1 MAASPPSPSNPPAP
15 DGGIEPVAAAD
26 LADLAAGEMDG
37 ARADAIRARAAKDPT
52 LAARLEAAERFE
64 AALRA
69 QGREEEC
76 APLPLGLVAR
86 VLEAVRGGGAPSAE
100 TAPARRAGRLKWAAA
115 AAVALLSV
123 GLSEALPSA
132 ASAFGGTEA
141 SPVAQ
146 ALGVSIPRDP
156 ASVEGVVR
164 AGLVD
169 VADGWK
175 AVAGA
180 PAGAPGGPGALLA
193 ASAVCLAAG
202 LLLARRAASR
212 AISPVRVPRTSVPQE
227 HS

>member
-86 VLEAVRGGGAPSAE
+86 VLESVRGGGAPSAE

-169 VADGWK
+169 VPDGWK
-175 AVAGA
+175 AV
-180 PAGAPGGPGALLA
+180 AGAPGGPGALLA